1 MLNGIIT
8 VYLSLH
14 SSNEMNY
21 VKEIEVAVKT
31 SVVTKV
37 AEVGAIGRS
46 DDRFPS
52 SIYKGVLV

>member
-1 MLNGIIT
+1 MLNDIIT
-8 VYLSLH
+8 VYGSLH
-14 SSNEMNY
+14 SSNEMND

-46 DDRFPS
+46 DDRSP
-52 SIYKGVLV
+52 VLYI